1 MAGGWFRVGIPKID
15 KVLLAG
21 CWPGRTKRDQRVAR
35 WMMKTELEWNRLP
48 LRVKDTDVTAVGL
61 ALSVAENF
69 YARRIDRP
77 IEHVKNL
84 DDGPVRPGI
93 QMPVGLR
100 MNR

>member
-1 MAGGWFRVGIPKID
+1 
-15 KVLLAG
+15 
-21 CWPGRTKRDQRVAR
+21 
-35 WMMKTELEWNRLP
+35 MMKTELEWNRLP

-100 MNR
+100 TNR